1 MAGNEEAI
9 ANEMKEVFKD
19 KILETSTPRPRRLF
33 VAVSPDSYRSLIQ
46 FLVEKAGLLHL
57 STIVGVDT
65 GKTIDVMPQL
75 FGRGIEVTVR
85 VSLPREK
92 PVTDT
97 IGDIRESAYFYER
110 EVYDLLGVEFRGH
123 PNLTRL
129 LLAEE
134 WPEGV
139 YPLRKEFKTK
149 SQEPLRKTG
158 E

>member
-1 MAGNEEAI
+1 MAGNEETI
-9 ANEMKEVFKD
+9 ANEIKEAFKD
-19 KILETSTPRPRRLF
+19 KILETSIPRPRRLF
-33 VAVSPDSYRSLIQ
+33 VSVSPDAYKSLVQ
-46 FLVEKAGLLHL
+46 FLVEKAEFLHL

-65 GKTIDVMPQL
+65 GKNIDVMPQL

-85 VSLPREK
+85 VSLPRDK

-97 IGDIRESAYFYER
+97 IGDIRESGYFYER
-110 EVYDLLGVEFRGH
+110 EIYDMLGVEFRGH

-129 LLAEE
+129 LLAKE

-149 SQEPLRKTG
+149 SQEPIRKT
-158 E
+158 

>member
-1 MAGNEEAI
+1 M
-9 ANEMKEVFKD
+9 
-19 KILETSTPRPRRLF
+19 
-33 VAVSPDSYRSLIQ
+33 
-46 FLVEKAGLLHL
+46 VEKAEFLHL

-65 GKTIDVMPQL
+65 GKNIDVMPQL
-75 FGRGIEVTVR
+75 FGRGMEVTVR
-85 VSLPREK
+85 VSLPRDK

-110 EVYDLLGVEFRGH
+110 EIYDILGVEFRGH

-129 LLAEE
+129 LLAKE

-149 SQEPLRKTG
+149 SQEPIRKT
-158 E
+158 